1 MSAPFCRPFGNFGL
15 PDQKICVSCTGSRA
29 RIAPSQ
35 TIAPSPA
42 ARFASIHIVIFCRF
56 LFPRI
61 PLAPDSN
68 VAPIILGPS
77 AGAGAPACRAAG
89 VICRATHPAH
99 SRTRP
104 DGLSSWLNGHDDDRH
119 TSSADAAR
127 RPHRPARRPACDRR
141 DGRVPAARREGAAV
155 DGRGS
160 VLRAERAAD
169 HRHPARPQGARPAAV
184 PPFLPAAR
192 AAHPALVCAAAA
204 GLHAAVRRR
213 LARALALVRVVLD
226 QHRAV
231 ARQHRPRE
239 PERALVARGGGAVL
253 HFLAV
258 RGAALPRAPARLG
271 GRCAG
276 DRRARAARDRDAVVR
291 LVLADLLPHPVP
303 HGSARGRRA
312 ARRGAAPRPPRARTV
327 YRRGGGGGLP
337 RARAARLA
345 ASVESALSRRQH
357 AAVER
362 GALQHLA
369 RALHLDRGDR
379 AARARPRA
387 ARADASG
394 AGLRRHHQLHGLSH
408 PPERAVRALVMA
420 SEPLRER
427 RARARHHARLRDAHL
442 VRLRT
447 APHALCARAV
457 AAGRAPAFHS
467 LHQDPL

>member
-184 PPFLPAAR
+184 PPFLT
-192 AAHPALVCAAAA
+192 C
-204 GLHAAVRRR
+204 G
-213 LARALALVRVVLD
+213 
-226 QHRAV
+226 
-231 ARQHRPRE
+231 
-239 PERALVARGGGAVL
+239 ARGASC
-253 HFLAV
+253 
-258 RGAALPRAPARLG
+258 PRMRCCCWSPRCCSAPAGSRIG
-271 GRCAG
+271 PGTRC
-276 DRRARAARDRDAVVR
+276 
-291 LVLADLLPHPVP
+291 
-303 HGSARGRRA
+303 S
-312 ARRGAAPRPPRARTV
+312 RPTSGCRS
-327 YRRGGGGGLP
+327 
-337 RARAARLA
+337 A
-345 ASVESALSRRQH
+345 ASAT
-357 AAVER
+357 
-362 GALQHLA
+362 
-369 RALHLDRGDR
+369 RA
-379 AARARPRA
+379 
-387 ARADASG
+387 
-394 AGLRRHHQLHGLSH
+394 
-408 PPERAVRALVMA
+408 
-420 SEPLRER
+420 
-427 RARARHHARLRDAHL
+427 
-442 VRLRT
+442 
-447 APHALCARAV
+447 
-457 AAGRAPAFHS
+457 
-467 LHQDPL
+467 